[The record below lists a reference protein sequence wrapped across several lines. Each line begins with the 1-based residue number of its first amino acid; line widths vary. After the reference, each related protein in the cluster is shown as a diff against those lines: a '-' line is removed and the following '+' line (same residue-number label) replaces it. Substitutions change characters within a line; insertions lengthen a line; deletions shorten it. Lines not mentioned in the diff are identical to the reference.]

1 MARPTGLG
9 RGLGALLKDDPFEES
24 VMDDD
29 AIALSNIEGQV
40 LELDISVVDTYQ
52 DQPRKKFDEE
62 KLQELAKSIENHGV
76 VQPIIVRKVGN
87 RYTIIAGERRYRASR
102 IANLK
107 KIPAIVKEIGS
118 KEQLEISIIEN
129 LQREDLNPLEEAA
142 AIKLLMTQN
151 GLNQEKAAERIG
163 KSRSAVANMLRLLQ
177 LPEKVR
183 LMIFEGLISSGHAK
197 CIGGLETEDDKI
209 FVATKVVDDG
219 MSVRETEKFVQKF
232 NKIKDLPE
240 VAIKE
245 KKPTS
250 PEIIDA
256 ETKMSQVLET
266 KVKIS
271 GDSDKGKI
279 TIDYYNKDQLNVL
292 YEFLSSKK

>member
-9 RGLGALLKDDPFEES
+9 RGLGALLNDDAFEES

-29 AIALSNIEGQV
+29 AIALSNIEGQI
-40 LELDISVVDTYQ
+40 LELDISVIDTYH

-76 VQPIIVRKVGN
+76 VQPIIVRKVGE

-142 AIKLLMTQN
+142 AIKLLMTQY
-151 GLNQEKAAERIG
+151 GLNQEKAAQRIG

-183 LMIFEGLISSGHAK
+183 LMVFEGQISSGHAK

-240 VAIKE
+240 VAKKE
-245 KKPTS
+245 KKTIS
-250 PEIIDA
+250 PEIVDA
-256 ETKMSQVLET
+256 ETRMSQVLET
-266 KVKIS
+266 KVKIT

-292 YEFLSSKK
+292 YDFLSRKK